1 MGKSIS
7 LWRRGAFLVLAGL
20 IVLSLPFTAGAAEA
34 PGPGQDGG
42 TARQVYS
49 AGQDTFL
56 EEVFSRTHAGLPRE
70 GTTRAQYVQIL
81 YEAAGRPKVQQEYTF
96 ADVPADAGYADAVAW
111 ARHEGIVSGEEEYF
125 RPDELITD
133 SQALTL
139 LSAALACLGDA
150 AQDIAIGML
159 ANYTGFKKETDYAL
173 TPEQAAAVVEK
184 SMAERGEEGLLPLC
198 SPQRLK

>member
-20 IVLSLPFTAGAAEA
+20 IVLSLPFTARAAEGSA
-34 PGPGQDGG
+34 PGLDGG
-42 TARQVYS
+42 AVHQAHS
-49 AGQDTFL
+49 ASQDAFL
-56 EEVFSRTHAGLPRE
+56 EDVFSRTHAGLPRE

-111 ARHEGIVSGEEEYF
+111 ARHEGLVSGEEEYF

-139 LSAALACLGDA
+139 LSAALASLRDA

-159 ANYTGFKKETDYAL
+159 ANYTGFKKEADYAL

-184 SMAERGEEGLLPLC
+184 SMAEHGEEELSPLC